1 MEIIVNKFNVPP
13 GWPAAEPG
21 WIPPEGWVPDASW
34 PAAPEGWQFWTI
46 EADPS
51 PVPPSSAQTITV
63 PSPALPAKRR
73 RWLAPTLTGIAGLVL
88 GIIIG
93 SAVGSGSST
102 SGAAPA
108 AGGGQA
114 TSVTTPKLVPSSTP
128 TPAPKAPAVA
138 AIGTPVRDG
147 KFEFTVGGITCGLSE
162 VGTAPLTKAAQGQF
176 CLVDVT
182 VKNIGDQAQPFFG
195 SNQYAYNA
203 AAQKYTADTEA
214 AIYLP
219 EANSLFVPINPGN
232 QLTGKVI
239 FDIPAGATLTKI
251 ELHDSAFSGGVTVA
265 LS

>member
-1 MEIIVNKFNVPP
+1 MSYQTAVPGPAQQAPLTPKEAKAAAKAAKAYAKATRPWYRKKRFWLLGIVVLIIVISIASGGGSKTPSTAQ
-13 GWPAAEPG
+13 PANQ
-21 WIPPEGWVPDASW
+21 
-34 PAAPEGWQFWTI
+34 AAT
-46 EADPS
+46 
-51 PVPPSSAQTITV
+51 
-63 PSPALPAKRR
+63 
-73 RWLAPTLTGIAGLVL
+73 
-88 GIIIG
+88 
-93 SAVGSGSST
+93 
-102 SGAAPA
+102 PA
-108 AGGGQA
+108 AGGTAG
-114 TSVTTPKLVPSSTP
+114 T
-128 TPAPKAPAVA
+128 KAPAVA

-182 VKNIGDQAQPFFG
+182 VKNIGDQAQMFFG

-214 AIYLP
+214 AVYLP
-219 EANSLFVPINPGN
+219 EANSLFVTVNPGN